1 MDAVMKNRRGNNSAI
16 LDNHNGVSLMELM
29 IAVGISS
36 ILALGSAMLITN
48 VFQSNKMTEK
58 RMDEISIT
66 RHMADLLQEE
76 ATCTKTL
83 KNKIVPDNA
92 EVEQTLADGI
102 IDSDNRRYYMVDGKK
117 VGGGKIEIARYFL
130 DTTDP
135 WVGINTASGSN
146 IGTVDFVVEY
156 DRGEMAA
163 QKGEVSRYKRNLR
176 LIVELDDST
185 PAILSQRIIK
195 RCKIGDVYDQG
206 YWFHD
211 PATDTINY
219 NQVNMGGGQ
228 AKVLIGISKVKTI
241 PPAAANAIFTID
253 NTYLEKTLGMWMVN
267 LNPLA
272 TFSNT
277 AITPAATIGQK
288 LKVTATLK
296 IPVRGDGCSGCPRGA
311 LWITP

>member
-1 MDAVMKNRRGNNSAI
+1 MKNRRGNNSAI

-206 YWFHD
+206 HWFHD

-219 NQVNMGGGQ
+219 NQVNIGGGQ
-228 AKVLIGISKVKTI
+228 AKVLIGISKVKTA
-241 PPAAANAIFTID
+241 PPAAVNAIFTID
-253 NTYLEKTLGMWMVN
+253 NTYLEKTLGMWTVN

-277 AITPAATIGQK
+277 ASTPAATIGQT
-288 LKVTATLK
+288 LRVTATLK
-296 IPVRGDGCSGCPRGA
+296 IPIRNDLCAGCPRGA
-311 LWITP
+311 LWIIP

>member
-1 MDAVMKNRRGNNSAI
+1 MKTRRGNNRTI

-206 YWFHD
+206 HWFHD

-219 NQVNMGGGQ
+219 NQVNIGGGQ
-228 AKVLIGISKVKTI
+228 AKVLIGISKVKTA
-241 PPAAANAIFTID
+241 PPAAVNAIFTID
-253 NTYLEKTLGMWMVN
+253 NTYLEKTLGMWTVN

-277 AITPAATIGQK
+277 ASTPAATIGQT
-288 LKVTATLK
+288 LRVTATLK
-296 IPVRGDGCSGCPRGA
+296 IPIRNDLCAGCPRGA
-311 LWITP
+311 LWIIP